1 MHSRTAIA
9 FATTRAPRGMVV
21 AAMTLIDSTTGT
33 GTGTTSGAGCGGE
46 TE

>member
-1 MHSRTAIA
+1 MHSRPAIA
-9 FATTRAPRGMVV
+9 FATTRVPRGIVVV
-21 AAMTLIDSTTGT
+21 AMTSIDSTTGT